1 MNDAHDRFAPLT
13 DREPSAHQM
22 KEQQKPD
29 NDELVV
35 PVPSDAPAPPAS
47 HIRLGRP
54 IAQWTYRNLV
64 GEVLGYISRFD
75 LPEGGKVF
83 LPLTLQRTVR
93 GLRWFW
99 KALPEPRPL
108 YGLDRLAARPEAP
121 VLICEG
127 EKAADAA
134 QQIFPGHVVVTSPG
148 GAAAAGKADWES
160 LRGRETV
167 IWPDNDQA
175 GADYAREVAEI
186 LSGLECAISVI
197 DVSVLVEIDGGK
209 RAADLEVDG
218 WDAANSLAEWSDL
231 GALRDAALGLAK
243 PFPDRREALN
253 QHDVKPRLKI
263 DNGHPERT
271 VANLRDIV
279 ARSGRL
285 YDRGTPVR
293 VVRDQTLGGF
303 VAHELNA
310 DSLTLEAHHVCQ
322 PYKVTDSGIER
333 DATLP
338 PSIAR
343 MYLRWRG
350 EWRLPV
356 LNGVTTAPLLSED
369 GSIRTAHGF
378 DPATGLWCESVPD
391 VAMLVPNNPTM
402 DQAIAALIVVRA
414 AFKTFCFADA
424 RTVTIDGVTVVDLSQ
439 QAGMD
444 ESSFLVSLLGAVCR
458 ASLWLAPGSLI
469 RAAQHSGSGAG
480 KGKLARCICAVAY
493 GHQPSAVTAG
503 GSKEE
508 LEKRISAA
516 LLEGGP
522 AVLLD
527 NFNNITLRS
536 ASLDSALTERPSK
549 VRQFRTLELVTI
561 NTVASVFV
569 TGNGVLLAQDTVRRF
584 IPTELDARMED
595 PERRRFPG
603 DILADVMRNRATVLA
618 ALLTIWR
625 YGRRAEGIAR
635 GVVLGSYEQWCNWV
649 RDPLLTLGCRDP
661 VERLSETKARDPM
674 RQMTSDLFA
683 IWWQHH
689 GSSSQTAHRLD
700 PEVQKIIDPHGRG
713 RQYVTAQLEKLA
725 GTRIAGFV
733 LSRQAA
739 VGKWSAANYA
749 LSEIANDEATAV
761 ELLEEGPT
769 PYAPYGSYG
778 FSLGSSE
785 KATTGA
791 EDLAPGPQDHKE
803 FPIKPETI
811 GTIGGIGRDPTRS
824 AGTAA
829 IGAPPSAA
837 SVAENTSDKGPE
849 NPPKWTH
856 EL

>member
-1 MNDAHDRFAPLT
+1 M
-13 DREPSAHQM
+13 
-22 KEQQKPD
+22 
-29 NDELVV
+29 
-35 PVPSDAPAPPAS
+35 
-47 HIRLGRP
+47 
-54 IAQWTYRNLV
+54 
-64 GEVLGYISRFD
+64 
-75 LPEGGKVF
+75 
-83 LPLTLQRTVR
+83 
-93 GLRWFW
+93 
-99 KALPEPRPL
+99 
-108 YGLDRLAARPEAP
+108 
-121 VLICEG
+121 
-127 EKAADAA
+127 
-134 QQIFPGHVVVTSPG
+134 
-148 GAAAAGKADWES
+148 
-160 LRGRETV
+160 
-167 IWPDNDQA
+167 
-175 GADYAREVAEI
+175 
-186 LSGLECAISVI
+186 
-197 DVSVLVEIDGGK
+197 
-209 RAADLEVDG
+209 
-218 WDAANSLAEWSDL
+218 
-231 GALRDAALGLAK
+231 
-243 PFPDRREALN
+243 
-253 QHDVKPRLKI
+253 
-263 DNGHPERT
+263 
-271 VANLRDIV
+271 
-279 ARSGRL
+279 
-285 YDRGTPVR
+285 
-293 VVRDQTLGGF
+293 GGF

-310 DSLTLEAHHVCQ
+310 DSLTLEAHLACQ

-350 EWRLPV
+350 EWGLPV

-391 VAMLVPNNPTM
+391 VALLVPDTPTR
-402 DQAIAALIVVRA
+402 DQATAALIVVRD

-424 RTVTIDGVTVVDLSQ
+424 KTVTIDGVTVVDLSQ
-439 QAGMD
+439 QAGAD

-493 GHQPSAVTAG
+493 GRQPSAVTAG

-549 VRQFRTLELVTI
+549 VRQFRTLELVTV

-569 TGNGVLLAQDTVRRF
+569 TGNGVLLAQDTVRQF

-595 PERRRFPG
+595 PERRSFPG
-603 DILADVMRNRATVLA
+603 DILADVTRNRATILA

-625 YGRRAEGIAR
+625 YGRRVEGIKR
-635 GVVLGSYEQWCNWV
+635 GVVLGSYEQWCSWV
-649 RDPLLTLGCRDP
+649 RDPVLTLGCRDP

-683 IWWQHH
+683 TWWQHH

-713 RQYVTAQLEKLA
+713 RQHVTAQLEKLA
-725 GTRIAGFV
+725 GTRIAGFI

-739 VGKWSAANYA
+739 VGRWGAATYA
-749 LSEIANDEATAV
+749 LSKIATDEATAV
-761 ELLEEGPT
+761 ELPEEGPT
-769 PYAPYGSYG
+769 PYAPYAPYGSYG

-837 SVAENTSDKGPE
+837 SVAETTSDRGPA
-849 NPPKWTH
+849 NPPKWTR

>member
-1 MNDAHDRFAPLT
+1 MNDAHDRFAPLI
-13 DREPSAHQM
+13 DGERSAHQM
-22 KEQQKPD
+22 KECQKPD
-29 NDELVV
+29 DGELVV
-35 PVPSDAPAPPAS
+35 PVPPDAPAPPAS
-47 HIRLGRP
+47 HIRFGKP
-54 IAQWTYRNLV
+54 IARWAYRNLM

-75 LPEGGKVF
+75 LPDGGKVF
-83 LPLTLQRTVR
+83 LPLTLQRSVR
-93 GLRWFW
+93 GVRWFW

-108 YGLDRLAARPEAP
+108 YGLDQLAARPEAP

-134 QQIFPGHVVVTSPG
+134 QQIFPGHVAVTSLG
-148 GAAAAGKADWES
+148 GAAAASKADWES

-167 IWPDNDQA
+167 IWPDNDPS
-175 GADYAREVAEI
+175 GAAYAREVAEI
-186 LSGLECAISVI
+186 LSDIGCAVCII
-197 DVSVLVEIDGGK
+197 DICLLVEIDGGK
-209 RAADLEVDG
+209 RAADRTVNG
-218 WDAANSLAEWSDL
+218 WDAADAIAEWSDL

-243 PFPDRREALN
+243 PFPDRREALSH
-253 QHDVKPRLKI
+253 HDARPRLKI
-263 DNGHPERT
+263 ENGHPERT
-271 VANLRDIV
+271 VANLRDIL
-279 ARSGRL
+279 AMSSRL

-293 VVRDQTLGGF
+293 VVRDQSLGGF

-310 DSLTLEAHHVCQ
+310 DSLTLEAHLACQ

-343 MYLRWRG
+343 MYLNWRG
-350 EWRLPV
+350 EWGLPV

-369 GSIRTAHGF
+369 GLIRTAHGF

-391 VAMLVPNNPTM
+391 VALLVPDNPTR
-402 DQAIAALIVVRA
+402 DQATAALVVVRD

-424 RTVTIDGVTVVDLSQ
+424 KTVTVDGVTIVDLSQ
-439 QAGMD
+439 QAGVD

-493 GHQPSAVTAG
+493 GRQPSAVTAG

-549 VRQFRTLELVTI
+549 VRQFRTLELVTV

-584 IPTELDARMED
+584 VPTELDARMED
-595 PERRRFPG
+595 PERRSFPG
-603 DILADVMRNRATVLA
+603 DILADVTRNRATILS

-625 YGRRAEGIAR
+625 YGRRTEGIKR
-635 GVVLGSYEQWCNWV
+635 GVVLGSYEEWCAWV
-649 RDPLLTLGCRDP
+649 RDPLLSLGCRDP

-683 IWWQHH
+683 TWWQHH
-689 GSSSQTAHRLD
+689 GSSLQTAHRLD
-700 PEVQKIIDPHGRG
+700 LEVQKIIDPHGRG
-713 RQYVTAQLEKLA
+713 RQHVAAQLEKLA

-733 LSRQAA
+733 LSRQAP
-739 VGKWSAANYA
+739 VGKWGAATYT
-749 LSEIANDEATAV
+749 LSRIVTEEATP
-761 ELLEEGPT
+761 PT
-769 PYAPYGSYG
+769 PYAPHDAYGSA
-778 FSLGSSE
+778 LGSNE

-791 EDLAPGPQDHKE
+791 EDPRPRPQDNAE
-803 FPIKPETI
+803 IPIKPETI
-811 GTIGGIGRDPTRS
+811 GIIGGIGSDPIS
-824 AGTAA
+824 GNTAMPTV
-829 IGAPPSAA
+829 IVAPPSAA
-837 SVAENTSDKGPE
+837 FATATASDEGPA
-849 NPPKWTH
+849 NPPKWRAR
-856 EL
+856 L